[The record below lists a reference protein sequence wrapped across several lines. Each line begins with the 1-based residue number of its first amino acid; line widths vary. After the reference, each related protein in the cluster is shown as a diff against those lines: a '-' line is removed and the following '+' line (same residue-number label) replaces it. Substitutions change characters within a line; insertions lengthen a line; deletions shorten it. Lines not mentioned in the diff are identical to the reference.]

1 MLPAVLRLP
10 SWNADAHQATEMHSA
25 LQYRG
30 NRIARSARAGQRDD
44 AVDRAM
50 ATMAT
55 MAIVRGGFAH
65 AWR

>member
-10 SWNADAHQATEMHSA
+10 SRNADAHQATETRSA
-25 LQYRG
+25 QYRG

-50 ATMAT
+50 PTMAT